1 MTAKRIPVQWTA
13 TAKDGLA
20 KLPPKARRGLLEKAR
35 ELEHGD
41 DPGKAHKPLAG
52 PLAGYF
58 RLTYARYRA
67 IYMVDVEKLPDN
79 STIAIIRVLFVACG
93 IRKEGD
99 RKDVYRLAKKMLKL
113 GGFDGI
119 DVMDD
124 PESEAK

>member
-1 MTAKRIPVQWTA
+1 VTAKRIRIQWTA

-35 ELEHGD
+35 ELEHSD
-41 DPGKAHKPLAG
+41 DPGKAHKPLTG

-67 IYMVDVEKLPDN
+67 IYMVDEEVLPDN
-79 STIAIIRVLFVACG
+79 STVAIVKVLFVACG

-119 DVMDD
+119 DVVDD